1 MNLPTCI
8 IFMFTTFCL
17 PNLCRSQP
25 REFSGACCASW
36 LWLSPS
42 RSASSWKNKSYGTDS
57 KYQTWQLNSKVVFAS
72 VKCTNVTKT
81 IMMSHVQLVF
91 HLPTLSMSTRTT
103 IWPYFERTV
112 RLPSRPTSMSL
123 SLVLSQGCCTCMGV
137 KRKGLKHLT
146 PLLLISLIPSLKVP
160 FLMKVS

>member
-1 MNLPTCI
+1 MELYTSPHLPCIILNFTLFMLSHNQGDPHSCTCSLDINTMNLPTCI

-36 LWLSPS
+36 LWLSSS
-42 RSASSWKNKSYGTDS
+42 RSASSWKNKSHGTDS
-57 KYQTWQLNSKVVFAS
+57 KYQTCQLDSKVVVAS

-91 HLPTLSMSTRTT
+91 HLPTLSMSNS
-103 IWPYFERTV
+103 YSNLNKFLKEQSDYHQDQLQ
-112 RLPSRPTSMSL
+112 RL
-123 SLVLSQGCCTCMGV
+123 
-137 KRKGLKHLT
+137 
-146 PLLLISLIPSLKVP
+146 
-160 FLMKVS
+160 